1 MKDIAARK
9 LESYEARLVHAR
21 AQMASSRDAARKAG
35 EQDARQHLESAG
47 AEARAIRQEAAE
59 RMRTESAAARKALEG
74 KVAAYAESAIGKM
87 LGA

>member
-1 MKDIAARK
+1 MP
-9 LESYEARLVHAR
+9 
-21 AQMASSRDAARKAG
+21 G
-35 EQDARQHLESAG
+35 QHLESAG